1 MPAGGN
7 PLAKIF
13 GPPSLPLFP
22 CPVHIPSLAQ
32 LRSQLPHLTGICAG
46 TPEAFQHI
54 RALPCEAGGLIAFSH
69 RLLHWGSASD
79 PHSGPRTARLPEH
92 FPLLLLMDLLS
103 FCANLAAVEK
113 WAGER
118 IDSRGLK
125 GVWGWVAGAPPRVAL
140 SFAAVRT
147 RPSPV

>member
-13 GPPSLPLFP
+13 GPPP
-22 CPVHIPSLAQ
+22 PSTPAQ
-32 LRSQLPHLTGICAG
+32 STFRLLRSISSPHLTGICAG

-79 PHSGPRTARLPEH
+79 PHSGPRTARLPEG

-103 FCANLAAVEK
+103 FCANLAA
-113 WAGER
+113 GEM
-118 IDSRGLK
+118 
-125 GVWGWVAGAPPRVAL
+125 GWRKN
-140 SFAAVRT
+140 
-147 RPSPV
+147 

>member
-13 GPPSLPLFP
+13 GPFSLPLFR
-22 CPVHIPSLAQ
+22 CPVPIPSLAQ
-32 LRSQLPHLTGICAG
+32 HLSFHIDLTGICAG

-79 PHSGPRTARLPEH
+79 PHSGPRTARLPEG

-103 FCANLAAVEK
+103 FCANLSA
-113 WAGER
+113 ER
-118 IDSRGLK
+118 NGL
-125 GVWGWVAGAPPRVAL
+125 AN
-140 SFAAVRT
+140 
-147 RPSPV
+147 